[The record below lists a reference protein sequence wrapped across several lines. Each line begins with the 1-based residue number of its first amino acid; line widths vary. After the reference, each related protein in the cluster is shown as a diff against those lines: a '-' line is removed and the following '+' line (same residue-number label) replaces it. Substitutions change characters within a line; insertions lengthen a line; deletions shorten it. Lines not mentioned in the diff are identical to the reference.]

1 MLIDDRARLAAILQ
15 ATADALDIPDHVYE
29 DATLKYEDVGD
40 HLAADNSSLSTYDPQ
55 IYVQGSF
62 RLGTVVRPYGHEDDY
77 DIDLVCQL
85 GIRKESITQ
94 EELKSKIGARLK
106 ARDDLAKIL
115 EPSRRCW
122 TLNYADDAGKPAFHM
137 DVLPSIP
144 NLERRPSG
152 ILLTDTELTRWQKS
166 NPVAFAD
173 WFRKRMEVVFV
184 ARRSALAE
192 SLAASIEDVPEWRV
206 KTPLQRCVQILKRHR
221 DVYFEKA
228 PDVKPVSVIITTLAA
243 HAYNNENDIYDALT
257 GIASRMHLFIENRN
271 GTWWV
276 QNPVDDGEN
285 FADKWN
291 EYPERR
297 QAFARWLQK
306 VGADINLLSRA
317 ENTNDGLAFLRG
329 LLGRQAIDRVA
340 IGFASADPGKYPSSI
355 TPQPAVPALADH
367 RHAMPPAWP
376 MAPLYKVKVT
386 KAVFKKKG
394 ARRLW
399 TFGDSTVP
407 KGVWIRFSA
416 QTDAPEPYR
425 IEWQIVNT
433 GEEAVNAGQP
443 RGEFQ
448 ESEAGTPGMRWETTS
463 YRGTHWVE
471 AFVINGSGVCIA
483 RSGKILVKIR

>member
-1 MLIDDRARLAAILQ
+1 MLIDDRSRLAAILQ
-15 ATADALDIPDHVYE
+15 AVADALDIPDHVYE

-40 HLAADNSSLSTYDPQ
+40 HLSADDSSLRAYNPN

-85 GIRKESITQ
+85 EIRKESITQ
-94 EELKSKIGARLK
+94 EDLKAKVGTRLK

-115 EPSRRCW
+115 KPSRRCW
-122 TLNYADDAGKPAFHM
+122 MLDYPAEAGKPAFHM
-137 DVLPSIP
+137 DVLPAIP

-152 ILLTDTELTRWQKS
+152 LLITDTELIRWQKS
-166 NPVAFAD
+166 NPVAFSE
-173 WFRKRMEVVFV
+173 WFKKRMEVVFV
-184 ARRSALAE
+184 ARRAAVAE
-192 SLAASIEDVPEWRV
+192 SLAASIEEVPDWRV

-221 DVYFEKA
+221 DVYFVKS
-228 PDVKPVSVIITTLAA
+228 PDIRPVSIVITTLAA
-243 HAYNNENDIYDALT
+243 HAYNNEADIYDALT
-257 GIASRMHLFIENRN
+257 GIVGRMHHFIEYRN
-271 GTWWV
+271 GSWWV

-285 FADKWN
+285 FADRWN

-297 QAFARWLQK
+297 QAFGRWLQK

-317 ENTNDGLAFLRG
+317 ANTNDGLAILRG

-340 IGFASADPGKYPSSI
+340 ARFASADAGTYPLSV

-376 MAPLYKVKVT
+376 MVPRYNVKVA

-394 ARRLW
+394 AKRLW

-416 QTDAPEPYR
+416 QTDAPGPYR

-433 GEEAVNAGQP
+433 GTEAINAGQP

-448 ESEAGTPGMRWETTS
+448 SSEPDASGVRWESTS
-463 YRGTHWVE
+463 YSGTHWVE
-471 AFVINGSGVCIA
+471 AFVINPSGTCIA
-483 RSGKILVKIR
+483 RSGRVFVKVR